1 MKDQYQKELSQ
12 VHVPAELLAKT
23 KLAMKEAEK
32 KETEKKTEDEESVKA
47 EKRKIFTF
55 PKVSMVAVATVLLLI
70 VVPVSS
76 DLLRGNNQKEQEMQL
91 HLSGPAEV
99 EMQQIAPG
107 EDADEKNWFEKL
119 VDKIEELFE

>member
-1 MKDQYQKELSQ
+1 MKEQYQKELSQ

-32 KETEKKTEDEESVKA
+32 KEEAKEFADEEAVKT
-47 EKRKIFTF
+47 EKRKFFTF
-55 PKVSMVAVATVLLLI
+55 PKISMVAVAAVLLLI

-76 DLLRGNNQKEQEMQL
+76 ELLKGSARTEQEMQL
-91 HLSGPAEV
+91 YLSGPTEV
-99 EMQQIAPG
+99 EMQQITPG
-107 EDADEKNWFEKL
+107 DGDVDKNWIEKL